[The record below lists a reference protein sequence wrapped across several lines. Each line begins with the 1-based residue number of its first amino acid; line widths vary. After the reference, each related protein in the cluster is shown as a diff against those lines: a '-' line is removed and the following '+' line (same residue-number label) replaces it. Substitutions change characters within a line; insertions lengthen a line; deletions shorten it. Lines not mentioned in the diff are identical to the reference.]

1 MIEFRNVSMKYK
13 TNGAVAL
20 DKVNVKIND
29 GEFVFIVGASGAG
42 KSSFLNVI
50 MGQEKVDSGEV
61 KVGNY
66 SLNTIKRRELPY
78 LRRMLGIVFQ
88 DFRLIP
94 KMTVY
99 DNVAFALRVIGM
111 GERKITKRVRYVL
124 KLVDLSSKAK
134 NFPHQ
139 LSQGERQRVAIAR
152 ALVNNPEVII
162 ADEPTGNLDPV
173 LSGEI
178 MSLFDKINA
187 LGATVVVVTH
197 DLELV
202 HQFDH
207 RIVTIE
213 NGKIV
218 SDIPSRVHPSYK
230 LPEIDDEFE
239 EAEDAQPELDEDEAE
254 YTQESEDTVQ
264 AETSDVE
271 EDEDEYGEDDRLE
284 LFSEEE
290 IELNMDE
297 VKEDEPNG

>member
-1 MIEFRNVSMKYK
+1 MIEFKNVSMKYK
-13 TNGAVAL
+13 TNGAIAL
-20 DKVNVKIND
+20 DNVNVKID
-29 GEFVFIVGASGAG
+29 SGEFVFIVGASGAG

-61 KVGNY
+61 KVGPY
-66 SLNTIKRRELPY
+66 RLDRIKRRELPY

-111 GERKITKRVRYVL
+111 REKKIAKRVRYVL
-124 KLVDLSSKAK
+124 KLVDLSTKADS
-134 NFPHQ
+134 FPNQ
-139 LSQGERQRVAIAR
+139 LSTGERQRVAIAR
-152 ALVNNPEVII
+152 ALVNNPGVII

-173 LSGEI
+173 LSNDI

-202 HQFDH
+202 HQFEH
-207 RIVTIE
+207 RVVTIE

-218 SDIPSRVHPSYK
+218 SDVPARSAVK
-230 LPEIDDEFE
+230 LVKESLAEQADDE
-239 EAEDAQPELDEDEAE
+239 EDISLSDEGDEDDGDIVL
-254 YTQESEDTVQ
+254 SEDVEI
-264 AETSDVE
+264 AEETDIY
-271 EDEDEYGEDDRLE
+271 DEYVSLDATLTEETQDEGGED
-284 LFSEEE
+284 
-290 IELNMDE
+290 I
-297 VKEDEPNG
+297 G

>member
-1 MIEFRNVSMKYK
+1 MPKKEKYYMIEFRNVSMKYK

-20 DKVNVKIND
+20 DKVNVKIED

-61 KVGNY
+61 KVGHYN
-66 SLNTIKRRELPY
+66 LNKIKRRELPY

-134 NFPHQ
+134 NFPNQ

-152 ALVNNPEVII
+152 ALVNNPAVII

-218 SDIPSRVHPSYK
+218 SDIPARVHPSYD
-230 LPEIDDEFE
+230 LPEVMQT
-239 EAEDAQPELDEDEAE
+239 EAEVPVSAK
-254 YTQESEDTVQ
+254 QEKT
-264 AETSDVE
+264 E
-271 EDEDEYGEDDRLE
+271 EIA
-284 LFSEEE
+284 FSEQGDTYDEQD
-290 IELNMDE
+290 IELSMDE
-297 VKEDEPNG
+297 INKEDETNG

>member
-1 MIEFRNVSMKYK
+1 MIEFNGVSMRYK

-20 DKVNVKIND
+20 DNVNVKIEA

-50 MGQEKVDSGEV
+50 MGQENVDAGSV
-61 KVGNY
+61 TVDHYNLQRMK
-66 SLNTIKRRELPY
+66 KRDLPY

-111 GERKITKRVRYVL
+111 GEKKITKRVRYVL
-124 KLVDLSSKAK
+124 KLVDLADKHDC
-134 NFPHQ
+134 FPNQ
-139 LSQGERQRVAIAR
+139 LSTGERQRVAIAR
-152 ALVNNPEVII
+152 ALVNNPKVII

-173 LSGEI
+173 LSSDI
-178 MSLFDKINA
+178 MGLFDKINA

-207 RIVTIE
+207 RVVTIE
-213 NGKIV
+213 NGKII
-218 SDIPSRVHPSYK
+218 SDIPAGTKAAALPHRPEPVIKPVRVPVPVK
-230 LPEIDDEFE
+230 AAPEAANDAPAAEVPAAEQAAAENTDGSE
-239 EAEDAQPELDEDEAE
+239 E
-254 YTQESEDTVQ
+254 TQEVSKD
-264 AETSDVE
+264 
-271 EDEDEYGEDDRLE
+271 G
-284 LFSEEE
+284 
-290 IELNMDE
+290 
-297 VKEDEPNG
+297 

>member
-1 MIEFRNVSMKYK
+1 MIEFTNVKMKYK
-13 TNGAVAL
+13 TNGAIAL
-20 DKVNVKIND
+20 DDVSVKIDD

-50 MGQEKVDSGEV
+50 MGQEKVDSGIV
-61 KVGNY
+61 KVGPYN
-66 SLNTIKRRELPY
+66 LNTIKRRELPY
-78 LRRMLGIVFQ
+78 LRRMLGIIFQ

-99 DNVAFALRVIGM
+99 DNIAFALRVIGL
-111 GERKITKRVRYVL
+111 GEKIITKRVRYVL
-124 KLVDLSSKAK
+124 KLVDLSNKAK
-134 NFPHQ
+134 NYPNQ

-152 ALVNNPEVII
+152 ALVNNPGVII

-218 SDIPSRVHPSYK
+218 SDIPSRVR
-230 LPEIDDEFE
+230 LNVD
-239 EAEDAQPELDEDEAE
+239 
-254 YTQESEDTVQ
+254 
-264 AETSDVE
+264 E
-271 EDEDEYGEDDRLE
+271 EDEDDEYD
-284 LFSEEE
+284 EEE
-290 IELNMDE
+290 QETEDIEQDQ
-297 VKEDEPNG
+297 EDESSQEVEEDSLTEDLEEYEEQEDENDG

>member
-20 DKVNVKIND
+20 DKVNVKIDD

-61 KVGNY
+61 KVGHYN
-66 SLNTIKRRELPY
+66 LNKIKRRELPY

-134 NFPHQ
+134 NFPNQ

-152 ALVNNPEVII
+152 ALVNNPAVII

-218 SDIPSRVHPSYK
+218 SDIPARVHPSYD
-230 LPEIDDEFE
+230 LPEVPQVEAKAPAVETVPEAQAVTPSEQDDAF
-239 EAEDAQPELDEDEAE
+239 DEQD
-254 YTQESEDTVQ
+254 
-264 AETSDVE
+264 
-271 EDEDEYGEDDRLE
+271 
-284 LFSEEE
+284 
-290 IELNMDE
+290 IELPMDE
-297 VKEDEPNG
+297 INKEDETNG